1 MLRQQELNSKKQND
15 RITAMMKQHFA
26 LESQLMVQVSTLNRT
41 EVLNVLLRE
50 NLHEAR
56 QREIAVESRHAT
68 ALSEAQAL
76 NLTVEKV
83 ASMNKRVEKDV
94 SDLRASS
101 DGKNR
106 ALVAAAK
113 KYAGLAEQLIVLS
126 GKLEVAKIILEKYL
140 TPAQIKFEEEEYYSW
155 QGEAQATAVAA
166 ATAKIETEK
175 SNLEWRIVEAET

>member
-1 MLRQQELNSKKQND
+1 MLKGRVTELEQMLRQQELNSKKQND

-140 TPAQIKFEEEEYYSW
+140 TPAQIKFE
-155 QGEAQATAVAA
+155 VV
-166 ATAKIETEK
+166 
-175 SNLEWRIVEAET
+175 LLLFP